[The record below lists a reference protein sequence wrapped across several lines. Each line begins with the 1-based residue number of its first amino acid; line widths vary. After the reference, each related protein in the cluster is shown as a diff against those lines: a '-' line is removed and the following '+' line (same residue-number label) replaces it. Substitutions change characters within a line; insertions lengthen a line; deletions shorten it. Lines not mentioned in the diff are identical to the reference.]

1 MGRRYTYSD
10 KNRRFPESKSLNKRF
25 FKIFFTDTDQ
35 LATMYKLGN
44 AEYVVHLDD
53 VPDEM
58 VNADRRVVNGVMSAD
73 RLAVLD
79 MEKLYTKPYKYW
91 GHDIVNGSYNDV
103 CNESVATDAY
113 FTLNPMI
120 NNRTKRCQ
128 QNIRGLSWCFVDID
142 YDTTEYSDMD
152 PYNFYFTYIKPLF
165 DEKIPKPTVV
175 MFTGRG
181 FHLYWKLCRNEDYIA
196 NDCESMRAKKRWQR
210 INGLLND
217 ALADIGA
224 DVKISRDYA
233 RLVRI
238 PGSVNSKSGETV
250 TIVAMNENCRYTLFD
265 IDTYFNG
272 EEASDKMYDLFDQMV
287 EVLGFG
293 RDTMLTR
300 TYVHSFIT
308 KHFKNFCRK
317 IHGKATVDQI
327 KTCKKLAKKAGIR
340 CPKCFKSKFDAHLF
354 IRRCSKIIAKNFDP
368 TKPIACYHGMSPIGL
383 SLKRLAMIED
393 VVKCDNNRTGHRELT
408 LFVARI
414 LKLQV
419 TGGDK
424 EAAVAYILDL
434 NQRFSEPLSEKEA
447 VCATKSAEK
456 YYGENVIWFKITN
469 KLFFDYLGVPV
480 EERSIYLG
488 RQKKQLTPEE
498 EEERKARIRR
508 QKRESYYRL
517 REERGL
523 DTKATLE
530 EKLFEKR
537 ARIKDCIAKNMRI
550 VAMVEEL
557 HTARGTIR
565 NNIIAMFGTPEM
577 KKVKALMKANSAD
590 EKSARE
596 FLDSI
601 DISLKE
607 KRERDAKKAEEEA
620 AAKEAAASEVAENDA
635 QKNVQQP
642 ENSNYIREFLPAS
655 RVMGCNQ
662 LNVDKLMEPDGC
674 NEITAAD
681 NTGTDDCVTDAPV
694 TESPVTDNAVNND
707 DSANNVTNEYARKN
721 RSKLVHR
728 MISVHSKEV
737 MDNYLTRNV
746 NMKAATKA
754 QCKESIVS
762 RDCVKQSI
770 VDALIASGWARK
782 RECC

>member
-10 KNRRFPESKSLNKRF
+10 KNKEFPESKSLNKRF
-25 FKIFFTDTDQ
+25 FEIFFKGTDQ

-44 AEYVVHLDD
+44 AEYVVRVDD

-58 VNADRRVVNGVMSAD
+58 VKAEHRVVNGIMSTD
-73 RLAVLD
+73 KLAVLD

-113 FTLNPMI
+113 FALNPMI

-142 YDTTEYSDMD
+142 YDTTEYRDMD

-196 NDCESMRAKKRWQR
+196 NDCESMKAKKRWQR

-217 ALADIGA
+217 TLADIGA

-238 PGSVNSKSGETV
+238 PGSVNSKSGKTV
-250 TIVAMNENCRYTLFD
+250 TIVTMNENCRYTLFD
-265 IDTYFNG
+265 IDTFFNG
-272 EEASDKMYDLFDQMV
+272 KEASDKMYELFDQMV

-308 KHFKNFCRK
+308 KNFKNFCRK

-327 KTCKKLAKKAGIR
+327 KTCKKLAKKADIR
-340 CPKCFKSKFDAHLF
+340 CPKYFKSKFDAHLF
-354 IRRCSKIIAKNFDP
+354 IRRCNKIIARNFDP

-383 SLKRLAMIED
+383 SLKRLAMVED

-419 TGGDK
+419 TGGNK

-456 YYGENVIWFKITN
+456 YYGEDITWFKITN
-469 KLFFDYLGVPV
+469 KLFFDYLGVPD

-498 EEERKARIRR
+498 EEERKLRLRR
-508 QKRESYYRL
+508 QKLESYYR
-517 REERGL
+517 RRARKGL
-523 DTKATLE
+523 DTME
-530 EKLFEKR
+530 ERQSKKR
-537 ARIKDCIAKNMRI
+537 ELIKDCIAKNMRI
-550 VAMVEEL
+550 VAMVEET
-557 HTARGTIR
+557 HIARGTIR
-565 NNIIAMFGTPEM
+565 NFIIAMFGTPEM
-577 KKVKALMKANSAD
+577 KKVKALVKANSTD

-601 DISLKE
+601 DLVLK
-607 KRERDAKKAEEEA
+607 AKKEEEA
-620 AAKEAAASEVAENDA
+620 AAKEAAASETAENDA
-635 QKNVQQP
+635 QKNVQSKSK
-642 ENSNYIREFLPAS
+642 SNYIKESLPAS
-655 RVMGCNQ
+655 CVMGCNQ
-662 LNVDKLMEPDGC
+662 LNADKVVEPDRC

-681 NTGTDDCVTDAPV
+681 NAVTNDCVTDAPV
-694 TESPVTDNAVNND
+694 TKSPVTDNAVDND
-707 DSANNVTNEYARKN
+707 DSADDVTNEYARKN
-721 RSKLVHR
+721 RNKLIYR
-728 MISVHSKEV
+728 MISVHDKEV
-737 MDNYLTRNV
+737 MDNYLTRDV
-746 NMKAATKA
+746 NMKAAAKA
-754 QCKESIVS
+754 QCKENIVS
-762 RDCVKQSI
+762 RDCVKQNI
-770 VDALIASGWARK
+770 VDALFASGWACK
-782 RECC
+782 REYC

>member
-10 KNRRFPESKSLNKRF
+10 KNRKFPENKSLNKRF
-25 FKIFFTDTDQ
+25 FEIFFKGTDQ

-58 VNADRRVVNGVMSAD
+58 VKVEHRVVNGVMSAD
-73 RLAVLD
+73 KLAVLD
-79 MEKLYTKPYKYW
+79 MEQLYTKPYECW
-91 GHDIVNGSYNDV
+91 GHDIVDGSYNDV

-113 FTLNPMI
+113 FALNPMI

-265 IDTYFNG
+265 IDTFFNG
-272 EEASDKMYDLFDQMV
+272 KEASDKTYELFDQMV

-308 KHFKNFCRK
+308 KNFKNFCRK

-327 KTCKKLAKKAGIR
+327 KTCKKLAKKADIK
-340 CPKCFKSKFDAHLF
+340 CPKSFKSKFDAHLF
-354 IRRCSKIIAKNFDP
+354 IRRCNKIIARNFDP

-456 YYGENVIWFKITN
+456 YYGEDIIWFKITN
-469 KLFFDYLGVPV
+469 KLFFDYLGVPD

-488 RQKKQLTPEE
+488 RQKRQLTPEE
-498 EEERKARIRR
+498 EEERKLRLRR
-508 QKRESYYRL
+508 QKLESYYR
-517 REERGL
+517 RRARKGL
-523 DTKATLE
+523 DTME
-530 EKLFEKR
+530 ERQLKKR
-537 ARIKDCIAKNMRI
+537 EVIKDCIAKNMRI
-550 VAMVEEL
+550 TTMVEET
-557 HTARGTIR
+557 HIARGTIR
-565 NNIIAMFGTPEM
+565 NLIIAMFGTPEM
-577 KKVKALMKANSAD
+577 KKVKALVKANSTD

-601 DISLKE
+601 DLVLK
-607 KRERDAKKAEEEA
+607 AKKEEEAEKEA
-620 AAKEAAASEVAENDA
+620 AAKEAAASETAENDA
-635 QKNVQQP
+635 QKNVQSKSK
-642 ENSNYIREFLPAS
+642 SNYIKEILPAS
-655 RVMGCNQ
+655 CVMECNQ
-662 LNVDKLMEPDGC
+662 IDADKVVEPDRC
-674 NEITAAD
+674 NEITAA
-681 NTGTDDCVTDAPV
+681 NNVETDDCVMDAPV
-694 TESPVTDNAVNND
+694 IDNAVDND
-707 DSANNVTNEYARKN
+707 DSADNVTNEYARKN
-721 RSKLVHR
+721 RNKLVHR
-728 MISVHSKEV
+728 MISVHDKEV
-737 MDNYLTRNV
+737 MDNYLTRDV

-754 QCKESIVS
+754 QCKENIVS

-770 VDALIASGWARK
+770 VDALIASGWACK

>member
-1 MGRRYTYSD
+1 MKRSLAYMGRRYTYSD
-10 KNRRFPESKSLNKRF
+10 NSKRFPESKSLNKRF
-25 FKIFFTDTDQ
+25 FEFFYKGTDQ

-44 AEYVVHLDD
+44 AEYVVHVDD

-58 VNADRRVVNGVMSAD
+58 VRAEHKVVNGVMSAD

-79 MEKLYTKPYKYW
+79 MEQLYTKPYEYW
-91 GHDIVNGSYNDV
+91 DHDIVDGSYTDV

-113 FTLNPMI
+113 FALNPMI
-120 NNRTKRCQ
+120 NNRIKRCQ
-128 QNIRGLSWCFVDID
+128 RNIRGLSWCFVDID
-142 YDTTEYSDMD
+142 YDTTQYRDMG
-152 PYNFYFTYIKPLF
+152 PYDFYFTYIKPLF

-181 FHLYWKLCRNEDYIA
+181 FHLYWKLCRNEDYIV
-196 NDCESMRAKKRWQR
+196 NECESMKAKKRWQR
-210 INGLLND
+210 INRLLND
-217 ALADIGA
+217 TLADIGA
-224 DVKISRDYA
+224 DVKISGDCA

-238 PGSVNSKSGETV
+238 PGSVNSKSGETI
-250 TIVAMNENCRYTLFD
+250 TIIDMNEHCRYTLFD
-265 IDTYFNG
+265 LDAFFNG
-272 EEASDKMYDLFDQMV
+272 KEASDKMYELFDQMV

-308 KHFKNFCRK
+308 KNFKNFCRK

-327 KTCKKLAKKAGIR
+327 KTCKKLAKKADIR
-340 CPKCFKSKFDAHLF
+340 CPKSFKSKFDAHLF

-368 TKPIACYHGMSPIGL
+368 TKPVPYYHGMSPIGL

-393 VVKCDNNRTGHRELT
+393 VIKCDNNRTGHRELT

-424 EAAVAYILDL
+424 EAAVTYILDL

-447 VCATKSAEK
+447 VCATKSAEN
-456 YYGENVIWFKITN
+456 YYGEDVTWFKISN
-469 KLFFDYLGVPV
+469 KLFFDYLDVPD
-480 EERSIYLG
+480 EERSVYLS

-498 EEERKARIRR
+498 EEERKARLRR
-508 QKRESYYRL
+508 QKLESYYR
-517 REERGL
+517 RRARKGL
-523 DTKATLE
+523 DTME
-530 EKLFEKR
+530 ERQSKKR
-537 ARIKDCIAKNMRI
+537 ELIKDCIAKNMRI
-550 VAMVEEL
+550 VAMVEK
-557 HTARGTIR
+557 TNIARGTIR
-565 NNIIAMFGTPEM
+565 NLIIAMFGTPEM
-577 KKVKALMKANSAD
+577 KKVKALMKANSTD

-601 DISLKE
+601 DLVLKAKKE
-607 KRERDAKKAEEEA
+607 KEAEEEV
-620 AAKEAAASEVAENDA
+620 AAKEAAASEAVKNDA
-635 QKNVQQP
+635 QKNVQDGLK
-642 ENSNYIREFLPAS
+642 SNYIKETLPAS

-662 LNVDKLMEPDGC
+662 ITADKIVEPNRC

-681 NTGTDDCVTDAPV
+681 NIGTDDCVTDAPV
-694 TESPVTDNAVNND
+694 ADSSVTDND
-707 DSANNVTNEYARKN
+707 DSANNITNEYARKN
-721 RSKLVHR
+721 RNKLIHR
-728 MISVHSKEV
+728 MISVHDKEV
-737 MDNYLTRNV
+737 MDNYLTKDV
-746 NMKAATKA
+746 NTSAASKA
-754 QCKESIVS
+754 QYKENIVS

-770 VDALIASGWARK
+770 VDALFASGWASK

>member
-10 KNRRFPESKSLNKRF
+10 NSKRFPESKSLNKRF
-25 FKIFFTDTDQ
+25 FEFFYKGTDQ

-44 AEYVVHLDD
+44 AEYVVHVDD

-58 VNADRRVVNGVMSAD
+58 VRAEHKVVNGVMSAD
-73 RLAVLD
+73 RLAILD
-79 MEKLYTKPYKYW
+79 MEQLYTTPYEYW
-91 GHDIVNGSYNDV
+91 GHDIVDGSYTDV

-113 FTLNPMI
+113 FALNPMI
-120 NNRTKRCQ
+120 NNRIKRCQ
-128 QNIRGLSWCFVDID
+128 RNIRGLSWCFVDID
-142 YDTTEYSDMD
+142 YDTTQYRDMD

-181 FHLYWKLCRNEDYIA
+181 FHLYWKLCRNEDYIF
-196 NDCESMRAKKRWQR
+196 NECESMKAKKRWQR

-217 ALADIGA
+217 TLADIGA
-224 DVKISRDYA
+224 DVKISGDYA

-250 TIVAMNENCRYTLFD
+250 TIIDMNEHCRYTLFD
-265 IDTYFNG
+265 LDAFFNG
-272 EEASDKMYDLFDQMV
+272 KEASDKMYELFDQMV

-308 KHFKNFCRK
+308 KNFKNFCRK

-327 KTCKKLAKKAGIR
+327 KTCKKLARKADIR
-340 CPKCFKSKFDAHLF
+340 CPKSFKSKFDAHLF

-368 TKPIACYHGMSPIGL
+368 TKPVPYYHGMSPIGL

-393 VVKCDNNRTGHRELT
+393 VIKCDNNRTGHRELT

-424 EAAVAYILDL
+424 EAAVTYILDL

-447 VCATKSAEK
+447 VCATKSAEN
-456 YYGENVIWFKITN
+456 YYGEDVTWFKISN
-469 KLFFDYLGVPV
+469 KLFFDYLDVPD
-480 EERSIYLG
+480 EERSVYLS

-498 EEERKARIRR
+498 EEERKARLRR
-508 QKRESYYRL
+508 QKLESYYR
-517 REERGL
+517 RRARKGL
-523 DTKATLE
+523 DTME
-530 EKLFEKR
+530 ERQSKKR
-537 ARIKDCIAKNMRI
+537 ELIKDCIAKNMRI
-550 VAMVEEL
+550 VVMVEK
-557 HTARGTIR
+557 TNIARGTIR
-565 NNIIAMFGTPEM
+565 NLIIAMFGTPEM
-577 KKVKALMKANSAD
+577 KKVKALMKENSTD

-601 DISLKE
+601 DLVLKAKKE
-607 KRERDAKKAEEEA
+607 KEAEEEA
-620 AAKEAAASEVAENDA
+620 AAKEAAASEAVKNDA
-635 QKNVQQP
+635 QKNVQD
-642 ENSNYIREFLPAS
+642 ELKSNYIKEILPAS
-655 RVMGCNQ
+655 RVMECNQ
-662 LNVDKLMEPDGC
+662 ITANKIVKPDRH

-681 NTGTDDCVTDAPV
+681 NTVTNDCATDAPV
-694 TESPVTDNAVNND
+694 TDSPVTDNTVDND
-707 DSANNVTNEYARKN
+707 DSADNVTNEYARKN
-721 RSKLVHR
+721 RNKLIHR
-728 MISVHSKEV
+728 MISVHDKEV
-737 MDNYLTRNV
+737 MDNYLTKDV
-746 NMKAATKA
+746 NTSAASKA
-754 QCKESIVS
+754 QYKENIVS

-770 VDALIASGWARK
+770 VDALFASGWASK

>member
-1 MGRRYTYSD
+1 MGRKYTYSD

-25 FKIFFTDTDQ
+25 FELFFTGTDQ

-44 AEYVVHLDD
+44 AEYVVHVND

-58 VNADRRVVNGVMSAD
+58 VRADRRVVNGVMSAD

-79 MEKLYTKPYKYW
+79 MEQLYTKPYEYW
-91 GHDIVNGSYNDV
+91 SHDIVDGSYNDV

-113 FTLNPMI
+113 FALNPMI

-142 YDTTEYSDMD
+142 YDATEYRDMD

-217 ALADIGA
+217 ALVDIGA
-224 DVKISRDYA
+224 DAKISRDYA

-265 IDTYFNG
+265 IDAFFNG
-272 EEASDKMYDLFDQMV
+272 KEASDKMYGLFDQMV

-308 KHFKNFCRK
+308 KNFKNFCRK
-317 IHGKATVDQI
+317 IHGKATPKQMKI
-327 KTCKKLAKKAGIR
+327 CKRLAKKADIK
-340 CPKCFKSKFDAHLF
+340 CPKSFKSKFDAHLF
-354 IRRCSKIIAKNFDP
+354 IGRCNKIIARNFDP

-419 TGGDK
+419 TGGDE
-424 EAAVAYILDL
+424 EAAVAYILNL

-456 YYGENVIWFKITN
+456 YYGEDVIWFKITN
-469 KLFFDYLGVPV
+469 KLFFDYLGVPD

-498 EEERKARIRR
+498 EEERKIRLRR
-508 QKRESYYRL
+508 QKLESYYR
-517 REERGL
+517 RRARKGL
-523 DTKATLE
+523 DTME
-530 EKLFEKR
+530 ERQLKKR
-537 ARIKDCIAKNMRI
+537 EAIKDCIAKNMRI
-550 VAMVEEL
+550 TAMVEET
-557 HTARGTIR
+557 HIARGTIR
-565 NNIIAMFGTPEM
+565 NFIIAMFGTPEM
-577 KKVKALMKANSAD
+577 KKVKALVKANSTD

-601 DISLKE
+601 DLVLK
-607 KRERDAKKAEEEA
+607 AKKEEEAEKEA
-620 AAKEAAASEVAENDA
+620 AAKEAAASEAAENDA
-635 QKNVQQP
+635 QKNVQSKSK
-642 ENSNYIREFLPAS
+642 SNYIKKTLPCS

-662 LNVDKLMEPDGC
+662 IDADRIVEPDRC
-674 NEITAAD
+674 SEITAAD
-681 NTGTDDCVTDAPV
+681 NTGTNDCVTDAPV
-694 TESPVTDNAVNND
+694 TESPVTDNSVDND
-707 DSANNVTNEYARKN
+707 DSADNVTNEYARKN
-721 RSKLVHR
+721 RNKLVHR
-728 MISVHSKEV
+728 MISVHDKEV

-746 NMKAATKA
+746 NVSVAAKA
-754 QCKESIVS
+754 QCKENIIS
-762 RDCVKQSI
+762 RDSVKQNI
-770 VDALIASGWARK
+770 VDALFASGWTHK
-782 RECC
+782 RERC

>member
-10 KNRRFPESKSLNKRF
+10 KNKEFPESKSLNKCFFEVF
-25 FKIFFTDTDQ
+25 FKDTDQ

-58 VNADRRVVNGVMSAD
+58 VKAEHRVVNGVMSAD
-73 RLAVLD
+73 KLAVLD

-113 FTLNPMI
+113 FALNPMI

-142 YDTTEYSDMD
+142 YDTTEYRDMD

-196 NDCESMRAKKRWQR
+196 NDCESMKAKKRWQR

-217 ALADIGA
+217 TLADIGA

-238 PGSVNSKSGETV
+238 PGSVNSKSGKTV

-265 IDTYFNG
+265 IDTFFNG
-272 EEASDKMYDLFDQMV
+272 KEASDKMYELFDQMV

-293 RDTMLTR
+293 RDTILTR

-308 KHFKNFCRK
+308 KNFKNFCRK

-327 KTCKKLAKKAGIR
+327 KTCKKLAKKADIR
-340 CPKCFKSKFDAHLF
+340 CPKYFKSKFDAHLF
-354 IRRCSKIIAKNFDP
+354 IRRCNKIIARNFDP

-383 SLKRLAMIED
+383 SLKRLAMVED
-393 VVKCDNNRTGHRELT
+393 VVKYDNNRTGHRELT

-419 TGGDK
+419 TGGNK

-456 YYGENVIWFKITN
+456 YYGEDITWFKITN
-469 KLFFDYLGVPV
+469 KLFFDYLGVPD

-498 EEERKARIRR
+498 EEGRKLRLRR
-508 QKRESYYRL
+508 QKLESYYR
-517 REERGL
+517 RRARKGL
-523 DTKATLE
+523 DTME
-530 EKLFEKR
+530 ERQSKKR
-537 ARIKDCIAKNMRI
+537 ELIKDCIAKNMRI
-550 VAMVEEL
+550 VAMVEET
-557 HTARGTIR
+557 HIARGTIR
-565 NNIIAMFGTPEM
+565 NFIIAMFGTPEM
-577 KKVKALMKANSAD
+577 KKVKALVKANSTD

-601 DISLKE
+601 DLVLK
-607 KRERDAKKAEEEA
+607 AKKEEEA
-620 AAKEAAASEVAENDA
+620 AAKEAAASETAENDA
-635 QKNVQQP
+635 QKNVQSKSK
-642 ENSNYIREFLPAS
+642 SNYIKESLPAS
-655 RVMGCNQ
+655 CVMGCNQ
-662 LNVDKLMEPDGC
+662 LNADKVVEPDRC

-681 NTGTDDCVTDAPV
+681 NAVTNDCVTDAPV
-694 TESPVTDNAVNND
+694 TKSPVTDNAVDND
-707 DSANNVTNEYARKN
+707 DSADDVTNEYARKN
-721 RSKLVHR
+721 RNKLIYR
-728 MISVHSKEV
+728 MISVHDKEV
-737 MDNYLTRNV
+737 MDNYLTRDV
-746 NMKAATKA
+746 NMKAAAKA
-754 QCKESIVS
+754 QCKENIVS
-762 RDCVKQSI
+762 RDCVKQNI
-770 VDALIASGWARK
+770 VDALFASGWACK
-782 RECC
+782 REYC

>member
-25 FKIFFTDTDQ
+25 FEVFFKGTDQ

-44 AEYVVHLDD
+44 AEYVVHVDD

-58 VNADRRVVNGVMSAD
+58 VKAEHRVVNGVMSAD

-79 MEKLYTKPYKYW
+79 MEKLYTKPYEYW
-91 GHDIVNGSYNDV
+91 GHDIVDGSYNDV

-113 FTLNPMI
+113 FALNPMI

-265 IDTYFNG
+265 IDTFFNG
-272 EEASDKMYDLFDQMV
+272 KEASDKMYELFDQMV

-308 KHFKNFCRK
+308 KNFKNFCRK

-327 KTCKKLAKKAGIR
+327 KLCKKLAKRADIK
-340 CPKCFKSKFDAHLF
+340 CPKSFKSKFDAHLF
-354 IRRCSKIIAKNFDP
+354 IRRCNKIIARNFDP

-456 YYGENVIWFKITN
+456 YYGEDITWFKITN
-469 KLFFDYLGVPV
+469 KLFFDYLGVPD

-498 EEERKARIRR
+498 EEERKLRLRR
-508 QKRESYYRL
+508 QKLESYYR
-517 REERGL
+517 RRARKGL
-523 DTKATLE
+523 DTME
-530 EKLFEKR
+530 ERQFKKR
-537 ARIKDCIAKNMRI
+537 ELIKDCIAKNMRI
-550 VAMVEEL
+550 VAMVEET
-557 HTARGTIR
+557 HIARGTIR
-565 NNIIAMFGTPEM
+565 NFIITMFGTPEM
-577 KKVKALMKANSAD
+577 KKVKALVKANSTD

-601 DISLKE
+601 DLVLK
-607 KRERDAKKAEEEA
+607 AKKEEEAEKEA
-620 AAKEAAASEVAENDA
+620 AAKEAAASEAAENDD
-635 QKNVQQP
+635 QKNVQGKSK
-642 ENSNYIREFLPAS
+642 SNYIKKSLLCS
-655 RVMGCNQ
+655 RVIGCNQ
-662 LNVDKLMEPDGC
+662 IDADKIVEPDRC

-694 TESPVTDNAVNND
+694 TESPVTDNTVDND
-707 DSANNVTNEYARKN
+707 DSADNVTNEYARKN
-721 RSKLVHR
+721 RNKLVHR
-728 MISVHSKEV
+728 MISVHDKEV
-737 MDNYLTRNV
+737 KDNYLTRNV

-754 QCKESIVS
+754 QCKENIVS
-762 RDCVKQSI
+762 RDCVKQNI
-770 VDALIASGWARK
+770 VDALFASGWAR
-782 RECC
+782 RGECC

>member
-1 MGRRYTYSD
+1 MGRKYTYSD

-25 FKIFFTDTDQ
+25 FELFFTGTDQ

-44 AEYVVHLDD
+44 AEYVVHVND

-58 VNADRRVVNGVMSAD
+58 VRADRRVVNGVMSAD

-79 MEKLYTKPYKYW
+79 MEQLYTKPYEYW
-91 GHDIVNGSYNDV
+91 GHDIVDGSYNDV

-113 FTLNPMI
+113 FALNPMI

-142 YDTTEYSDMD
+142 YDTTEYRDMD

-165 DEKIPKPTVV
+165 DEKIPKPTVA

-196 NDCESMRAKKRWQR
+196 NDCESIKAKKRWQR
-210 INGLLND
+210 VNGLLND

-265 IDTYFNG
+265 IDTFFNG
-272 EEASDKMYDLFDQMV
+272 KEASDKMYELFDQMV

-308 KHFKNFCRK
+308 KNFKNFCRK
-317 IHGKATVDQI
+317 IHGKATPKQMKI
-327 KTCKKLAKKAGIR
+327 CKRLAKRADIK
-340 CPKCFKSKFDAHLF
+340 CPKSFKSKFDAHLF
-354 IRRCSKIIAKNFDP
+354 IRRCNKIIARNFDP

-456 YYGENVIWFKITN
+456 YYGEDVIWFKITN
-469 KLFFDYLGVPV
+469 KLFFDYLGVPD
-480 EERSIYLG
+480 EERSVYLG
-488 RQKKQLTPEE
+488 RQKRQLTPEE
-498 EEERKARIRR
+498 EEERKLRLRR
-508 QKRESYYRL
+508 QKLESYYR
-517 REERGL
+517 RRARKGL
-523 DTKATLE
+523 DTME
-530 EKLFEKR
+530 ERQFKKR
-537 ARIKDCIAKNMRI
+537 EVIKDCIAKNMRI
-550 VAMVEEL
+550 TVMVEET
-557 HTARGTIR
+557 HIARGTIR
-565 NNIIAMFGTPEM
+565 NFIIAMFGTPEM
-577 KKVKALMKANSAD
+577 KKVKALVKANSTD

-601 DISLKE
+601 DLVLK
-607 KRERDAKKAEEEA
+607 AKKEEEAEKEA
-620 AAKEAAASEVAENDA
+620 AAKEAAASEAAENDA
-635 QKNVQQP
+635 QKKVQSKSK
-642 ENSNYIREFLPAS
+642 SNYIKEILPAS
-655 RVMGCNQ
+655 CVMECNQ
-662 LNVDKLMEPDGC
+662 IDTDKIVEPDRC

-681 NTGTDDCVTDAPV
+681 NAVTDDCTTDVPV
-694 TESPVTDNAVNND
+694 KESPVIDNTVDND
-707 DSANNVTNEYARKN
+707 DSADNVTNEYARKN
-721 RSKLVHR
+721 RNKLVHR
-728 MISVHSKEV
+728 MISVHDKEV

-746 NMKAATKA
+746 NVSVAAKA
-754 QCKESIVS
+754 QCKENIIS
-762 RDCVKQSI
+762 RDSVKQNI
-770 VDALIASGWARK
+770 VDALFASGWTHK
-782 RECC
+782 RERC